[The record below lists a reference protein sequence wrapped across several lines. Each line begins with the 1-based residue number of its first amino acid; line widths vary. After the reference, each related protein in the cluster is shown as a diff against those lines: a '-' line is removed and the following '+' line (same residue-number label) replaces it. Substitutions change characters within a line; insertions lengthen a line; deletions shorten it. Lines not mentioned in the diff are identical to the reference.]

1 MTGRPRLL
9 LLGPLDLRVGETS
22 LVLGAPRHRA
32 LLALLALAGGRV
44 KPVTAII
51 DELWGEEP
59 PSTVVN
65 VVQVYVAS
73 LRKVLA
79 PAGLTSSLVTQAP
92 GYRLMLP
99 PGSLDVEVFDEG
111 RRAGARRE
119 AGGDHHGAAAA
130 YRSALDQWRGTALAD
145 LDAAPFVA
153 VERRQLDEARLAA
166 VLGWLRCLT
175 AIGVHDE
182 ALPAVERELAAN
194 PLNEELWGL
203 RATLQYQA
211 GRQSD
216 ALTTL
221 RRARRLLSSELGVDP
236 GPGLL
241 DVERRVLAQDPTL
254 ARRVTR
260 PASGSAVT
268 HVATG
273 PSGGAAVVLPDG
285 RRLALGRRGAVVGRH
300 PGCEVVLDHRDV
312 SRTHARIA
320 VTRHGHS
327 IEDLGSTNGTAVNGE
342 PVTPGPEGRSLSHGD
357 RIEIG
362 PLIVR
367 YEAGPA
373 TTS

>member
-1 MTGRPRLL
+1 MTDRSRLL
-9 LLGPLDLRVGETS
+9 LLGPVDLRVGDTS

-32 LLALLALAGGRV
+32 LLALLALAAGRV

-51 DELWGEEP
+51 DELWGDDP

-79 PAGLTSSLVTQAP
+79 PAGLTASLVTQAP

-99 PGSLDVEVFDEG
+99 PGTVDVELFDED

-119 AGGDHHGAAAA
+119 ARGDLHGAAAA
-130 YRSALDQWRGTALAD
+130 YRSALDQWRGTALSD
-145 LDAAPFVA
+145 LDFAPFVA
-153 VERRQLDEARLAA
+153 VERRQLEEARLAA

-175 AIGVHDE
+175 ALGMHDE

-194 PLNEELWGL
+194 PLHEELWGL
-203 RATLQYQA
+203 RATLQYQG

-221 RRARRLLSSELGVDP
+221 RRARRLLSTELGVDP
-236 GPGLL
+236 GPGLVE
-241 DVERRVLAQDPTL
+241 VERRILAQDPTL
-254 ARRVTR
+254 ARVARR
-260 PASGSAVT
+260 APSGSAVT
-268 HVATG
+268 HVATSA
-273 PSGGAAVVLPDG
+273 SGGFAVVLPDG
-285 RRLALGRRGAVVGRH
+285 RRLVLGRRGAVVGRH
-300 PGCEVVLDHRDV
+300 PDCEIVLDHRDV
-312 SRTHARIA
+312 SRTHARITA
-320 VTRHGHS
+320 TTRGHT

-342 PVTPGPEGRSLSHGD
+342 RVVPGPEGRPLSHGD

-367 YEAGPA
+367 YEAGSGA
-373 TTS
+373 SS